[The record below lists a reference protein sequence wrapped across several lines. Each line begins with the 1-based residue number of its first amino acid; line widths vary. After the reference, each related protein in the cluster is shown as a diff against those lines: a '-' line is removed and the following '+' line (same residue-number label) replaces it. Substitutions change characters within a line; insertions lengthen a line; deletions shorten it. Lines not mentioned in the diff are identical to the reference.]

1 MYRKI
6 RVEKRIPDG
15 SLWQRFH
22 GYRLGDVHGFAR
34 VYLPVGTPWWNPLGG
49 WSPALPA
56 SRSTPPAARSSSAA
70 AVSPATDGSPSTSS
84 ADLRHLSTMERAV
97 VRRAREGDVR
107 ARIAADDP
115 LFDPASLYFALPASA
130 EGPGPIPL

>member
-6 RVEKRIPDG
+6 RVEKRIPGG

-49 WSPALPA
+49 WVT
-56 SRSTPPAARSSSAA
+56 RTPGISLYATGRPFVISCSGLAGDRRFSIDI
-70 AVSPATDGSPSTSS
+70 VRGPATPFHHG
-84 ADLRHLSTMERAV
+84 AG
-97 VRRAREGDVR
+97 RRAPR
-107 ARIAADDP
+107 AR
-115 LFDPASLYFALPASA
+115 
-130 EGPGPIPL
+130 GGRGGTHRRG